1 MKPRSNIA
9 RRKRQQQTA
18 RDIHI
23 PHSSWTRQP
32 PTAANAALAPEDFW
46 ARLGL

>member
-9 RRKRQQQTA
+9 RRKRQHQTA

-32 PTAANAALAPEDFW
+32 RAAPNAALAPEDFW